1 MIIEF
6 IGKFYDNHSLTII
19 NENIALLLNEFEGI
33 ELYITPLDEYNPN
46 ANLSKDVVKKLK
58 NRCKRNDEN
67 SYADI
72 QIRHAYPP
80 IGSGLSTII
89 QK

>member
-19 NENIALLLNEFEGI
+19 NRNIALLLNESEGI

-46 ANLSKDVVKKLK
+46 ANLDKDVVKKLK
-58 NRCKRNDEN
+58 KIAAKEIDEN

-72 QIRHAYPP
+72 QIRQLSSSLAVAY
-80 IGSGLSTII
+80 
-89 QK
+89 QR